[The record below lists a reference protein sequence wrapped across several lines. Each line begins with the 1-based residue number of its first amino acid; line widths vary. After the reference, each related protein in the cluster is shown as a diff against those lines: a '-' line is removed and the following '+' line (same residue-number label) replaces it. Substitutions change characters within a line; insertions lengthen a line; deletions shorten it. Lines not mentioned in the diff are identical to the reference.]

1 MQREDILSV
10 LELSMGDIEEIFA
23 AAKTIKEKQKRGEM
37 FTPLTGRTLA
47 MIFAKTSTRTRVSFE
62 VGMLQLGGHALFLST
77 QDIQLKRG
85 ETIHDTAKTLSR
97 YVDGIMMRTYNHKDV
112 VEMAQ
117 YASIPVI
124 NGLTDLL
131 HPCQALTDVFTI
143 VEKKGEP
150 KGLKIVYIGD
160 GDNVANSLAEIA
172 AKLGLYLVLCTPP
185 GYDPD
190 KTIMKSAI
198 DLASS
203 TGGKIVLTNNP
214 VEAAENADVLYTD
227 VWTSMGK
234 EQEREERLKVF
245 KTYQINSRLM
255 SKAKKDCVVM
265 HCLPAH
271 RGEEITAEI
280 MDGPQSIAFDQ
291 AENRLHVQKAI
302 LTLLLGK

>member
-1 MQREDILSV
+1 MQRKDLLSV
-10 LELSMGDIEEIFA
+10 LELSEEDIKEIFA
-23 AAKTIKEKQKRGEM
+23 TAKSLKDKQKKGEVY
-37 FTPLTGRTLA
+37 TPLTGKTLA
-47 MIFAKTSTRTRVSFE
+47 MIFAKSSTRTRVSFE

-97 YVDGIMMRTYNHKDV
+97 YVDGIMMRTYSHKDV
-112 VEMAQ
+112 IEMAQ
-117 YASIPVI
+117 YASVPVI

-131 HPCQALTDVFTI
+131 HPCQALTDIFTI
-143 VEKKGEP
+143 VEKKGVM

-160 GDNVANSLAEIA
+160 GDNVANSLAECA
-172 AKLGLYLVLCTPP
+172 AKLGLYMVLCTPP

-190 KTIMKSAI
+190 KNILKTAEKAASA
-198 DLASS
+198 
-203 TGGKIVLTNNP
+203 TGGKIILTNDP
-214 VEAAENADVLYTD
+214 QAAAQDADILYTD

-245 KTYQINSRLM
+245 KTYQINGKLM
-255 SKAKKDCVVM
+255 AKAKKECLVM

-271 RGEEITAEI
+271 RGEEITAEV

-302 LTLLLGK
+302 LSLLLR